1 MSACGRRRTR
11 DGQSRCV
18 RPVTTHRR
26 GLDRS
31 LPSVRVRRASTTDD
45 DAPSLRRGH
54 ANLLCIVFR
63 LSNVTSED
71 VTLSIPQHTI
81 KIQWSRPRRHTY
93 GSLLTDR
100 YHRRDADRPT
110 DGRARRRLGV
120 RRGGRRGRGRWDRFV
135 PSFGG
140 GSAVDRASR
149 RREGWGFDVI
159 IIIIIIGR
167 VSRAW
172 EMRHVSGCPEAT
184 RAVVVGDA
192 DGYVRWCDGD
202 GDDDERGMTCRLDV
216 TSVTRIDANGGSR
229 RRRRGSSKTDA
240 THDDG
245 DAAVV
250 VAEIG
255 TDGGGVWTTGAEW
268 GGEVTLIA
276 VGGAAVASC
285 SAGRASGGG
294 RDAARSVFS
303 AFRALGSTALGVVK
317 TAFVD
322 ASAPLDE
329 DAVVYEGEDLDA
341 VSSLRLEK
349 ATWNAA
355 FVDAPRRFLR
365 VASSP
370 PPFDFFAVSDVAH
383 RVLLFRLIG
392 TKALRLTAVIKG
404 CRDASFCFHP
414 RSGLLALHRPSVR
427 RPRRATLATAPS
439 STPSTP
445 PTSFVSFAAS
455 HPSSSSSRPIQVTI
469 IASRCVPLRIP
480 FPRPVPSRPVPRRS
494 MCNTPTHR
502 PTRHS
507 RARPVNRTRARAKRP
522 TERDKVARPLE
533 RDAIS
538 RHVVRARHARAR
550 AQTSVSSL

>member
-1 MSACGRRRTR
+1 MGHLCAPRPLPPTSTPTDRQMDARDVDWACVAVDDEDEG
-11 DGQSRCV
+11 DGIV
-18 RPVTTHRR
+18 LYHRSVE
-26 GLDRS
+26 DPRS
-31 LPSVRVRRASTTDD
+31 IVRR
-45 DAPSLRRGH
+45 
-54 ANLLCIVFR
+54 V
-63 LSNVTSED
+63 V
-71 VTLSIPQHTI
+71 
-81 KIQWSRPRRHTY
+81 
-93 GSLLTDR
+93 
-100 YHRRDADRPT
+100 
-110 DGRARRRLGV
+110 AR
-120 RRGGRRGRGRWDRFV
+120 
-135 PSFGG
+135 GG
-140 GSAVDRASR
+140 GSTSSTSSSTSSVVCRVRGKCATCLDVR
-149 RREGWGFDVI
+149 RR
-159 IIIIIIGR
+159 
-167 VSRAW
+167 
-172 EMRHVSGCPEAT
+172 T

-202 GDDDERGMTCRLDV
+202 GDEDDEGAMTCRLDV
-216 TSVTRIDANGGSR
+216 TSVTRIDANGGYASTSSR
-229 RRRRGSSKTDA
+229 VFETDA
-240 THDDG
+240 KTTTATRRWSLPRLEPMVAAFGRRAPSGEG
-245 DAAVV
+245 D
-250 VAEIG
+250 
-255 TDGGGVWTTGAEW
+255 
-268 GGEVTLIA
+268 VTLIA

-427 RPRRATLATAPS
+427 RLETRDPRDGAVVDAVDATDVIRLIRGFTSIVVVVKTHSGDDHRVEMRPVEDSFPS
-439 STPSTP
+439 S
-445 PTSFVSFAAS
+445 
-455 HPSSSSSRPIQVTI
+455 
-469 IASRCVPLRIP
+469 
-480 FPRPVPSRPVPRRS
+480 RPVPSRP
-494 MCNTPTHR
+494 
-502 PTRHS
+502 
-507 RARPVNRTRARAKRP
+507 A
-522 TERDKVARPLE
+522 
-533 RDAIS
+533 
-538 RHVVRARHARAR
+538 
-550 AQTSVSSL
+550 SLIV